1 MQALRPEQASEYADM
16 CMGEYLRRN
25 RYSSAF
31 IQNYLLP
38 MCAAVWSVP
47 NEKVSLKCG
56 SLAWPLQHRISA
68 LDGHSYFIKC
78 WQPVLL

>member
-16 CMGEYLRRN
+16 CMGEYLRKN

-47 NEKVSLKCG
+47 NEKVRLTCS
-56 SLAWPLQHRISA
+56 SLAWPLQRCVSE
-68 LDGHSYFIKC
+68 LDGALVELTTTC
-78 WQPVLL
+78 